1 MIFKKQA
8 PKILVTG
15 ILLCL
20 FSFSGYSQTN
30 SSYLELSQVL
40 DEATMEKLLS
50 KKVLR
55 NFSVFEKERKLIYA
69 PNVPDA
75 DIGLNKWNE
84 NHDYEPNY
92 VLENLYYFDLKDEIG
107 VSKQNPSKEQEFIKL
122 NKLVRSMS
130 KMTGLK
136 YFSHTRHKM
145 DVLYDRCYAIDNPK
159 TKNRIDDVLDTSVN
173 PIYVL
178 FDDNSFGEYVGE
190 LTYGQ
195 GENEIYLT
203 EVNQNPLGLPGLKAI
218 KNKDLCAFVD
228 MVPCKDAIVVYVLIE
243 AKVGVPAGFKNMI
256 LESFT
261 TRSDAIFNWIKSIY

>member
-20 FSFSGYSQTN
+20 FSFNLFSQEK
-30 SSYLELSQVL
+30 SYLNISEVL
-40 DEATMEKLLS
+40 DEVTITELLN
-50 KKVLR
+50 KRVLR
-55 NFSVFEKERKLIYA
+55 NFSVNEKEKKLIYA
-69 PNVPDA
+69 PNLEGVNA
-75 DIGLNKWNE
+75 GRNKWSE
-84 NHDYEPNY
+84 IHDYEPNY
-92 VLENLYYFDLKDEIG
+92 VLENIYYFDLKEENG
-107 VSKQNPSKEQEFIKL
+107 FSKQNPSKEQEFIKL

-145 DVLYDRCYAIDNPK
+145 DVLYDRCYTIDNPK
-159 TKNRIDDVLDTSVN
+159 NKNRIADVMDTSVN

-195 GENEIYLT
+195 NENEIYLT
-203 EVNQNPLGLPGLKAI
+203 EINENPLGLPGLKAI
-218 KNKDLCAFVD
+218 KTRDLCAFVD
-228 MVPCKDAIVVYVLIE
+228 MIPCKDVILVYILIE
-243 AKVGVPAGFKNMI
+243 AKVAVPSGFKNMI

-261 TRSDAIFNWIKSIY
+261 TRSDAILNWIKSIY